1 MTRNDLQRIALWA
14 ALTVVIVTPA
24 GLLLAWHGWAAGLVY
39 LTGAGLA
46 AVLGRALA
54 SPGK

>member
-1 MTRNDLQRIALWA
+1 MTRNDLQKIALWA

-24 GLLLAWHGWAAGLVY
+24 GLLLAWHGWAAGVVY
-39 LTGAGLA
+39 VTGAGLA

-54 SPGK
+54 K